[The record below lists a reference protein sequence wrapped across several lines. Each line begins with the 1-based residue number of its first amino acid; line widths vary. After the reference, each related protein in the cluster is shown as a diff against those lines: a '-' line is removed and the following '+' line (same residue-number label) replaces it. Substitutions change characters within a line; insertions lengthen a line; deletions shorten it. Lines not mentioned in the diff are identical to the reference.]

1 MAISLGLIIAGLL
14 ASGSARVALIGA
26 GIVLLVLIPAL
37 IQHRLEALAERVS
50 EANREQAAELQR
62 TFKSRALVSLFA
74 PSAWV
79 TLQDAQ
85 LALRLGDGNAAARLF
100 AETARRC
107 RRPDAVMLV
116 SAQAHALVVAND
128 RKGARELLNTLAAA
142 KLLGPRDQL
151 DLGIVLLLETNK
163 KSRQAMAYLE
173 AARKTIGDHPWVG
186 AAMALGLQRAER
198 VDEAAELLE
207 KAQMSLQD
215 EPDAVVEVMVH
226 RARREMRRYIEA
238 QLRRERRARS
248 RRATVI
254 VTSEH
259 AVSEIISGEI
269 SSRDGSGATTQ
280 TQESAAAES
289 TVDENSAEDAA
300 DREALRARGWQ
311 NPSSFAGRSD
321 EAKPAKPKV
330 KVELRD
336 TSVGEPI
343 RIEGSYALKT
353 KAAIEADRPKDRRRR
368 QQDPGPAIDID
379 LTVDEDDEDELPS
392 TESAASPAPTETE
405 KATEEIKK
413 ASEEEPAVDSD
424 LTEGVPAAAA
434 EEAGA
439 ASESDPSA
447 TERDAAA
454 EADPS
459 ASDGEVGAASEADA
473 SGAAGG
479 DLAQESAP
487 LSGVSASL
495 VASLNENGEVRQAQ
509 PRDEASALRRRGAL
523 SESLVTALSALD
535 SASLS
540 ASSTEREADAPQP
553 TDMRKPTKASG
564 EADAPVAMR
573 RGRSSAYSGALPKPP
588 PFPSLG
594 RGLGQ
599 GNFGAF
605 APPKPRIESDPS
617 LASFKPEGGE
627 KK

>member
-1 MAISLGLIIAGLL
+1 MPPHLWARSERPAPGRVLPLAISLGLIIAGLL

-26 GIVLLVLIPAL
+26 GVVLLVLIPAL
-37 IQHRLEALAERVS
+37 IQHRLEALAERVNG
-50 EANREQAAELQR
+50 ANREQAAELQR
-62 TFKSRALVSLFA
+62 TLKSRPIVSLFA

-85 LALRLGDGNAAARLF
+85 LALRLGDGRAAAQLF

-207 KAQMSLQD
+207 QAQLSLQE
-215 EPDAVVEVMVH
+215 EPDPVVEVMVH

-248 RRATVI
+248 RRATVV

-269 SSRDGSGATTQ
+269 SSREGSGAKTTQ
-280 TQESAAAES
+280 DQKNAAEES
-289 TVDENSAEDAA
+289 EPAKKSAEDAA
-300 DREALRARGWQ
+300 DREALQARGWQ

-321 EAKPAKPKV
+321 ETAKPKV

-353 KAAIEADRPKDRRRR
+353 KAEIEADRPKDRRRHR
-368 QQDPGPAIDID
+368 QELGPAIDID
-379 LTVDEDDEDELPS
+379 LTLDEDDEENDLPAMGAEKS
-392 TESAASPAPTETE
+392 AEEPAETARTEESKKAPEGESAADLAAGEGEPEAVTETD
-405 KATEEIKK
+405 
-413 ASEEEPAVDSD
+413 P
-424 LTEGVPAAAA
+424 GAAQ
-434 EEAGA
+434 EAG
-439 ASESDPSA
+439 S
-447 TERDAAA
+447 
-454 EADPS
+454 
-459 ASDGEVGAASEADA
+459 
-473 SGAAGG
+473 SGAADGAVNKNMTQG
-479 DLAQESAP
+479 AG
-487 LSGVSASL
+487 LSGGVSDSL
-495 VASLNENGEVRQAQ
+495 IASLNENAEVRQAA
-509 PRDEASALRRRGAL
+509 PRDEASAMRRRGTL
-523 SESLVTALSALD
+523 SESLVSALSALD

-553 TDMRKPTKASG
+553 TAVRKPAKASG

-573 RGRSSAYSGALPKPP
+573 RGRSSAYTGVLPKPP

-599 GNFGAF
+599 GKFGAF
-605 APPKPRIESDPS
+605 AAPKPRIESDPS

>member
-1 MAISLGLIIAGLL
+1 MAISLALILAGLL

-26 GIVLLVLIPAL
+26 GVVLLVLIPAL

-50 EANREQAAELQR
+50 DANREQAAELKR
-62 TFKSRALVSLFA
+62 TLKSRALVSLFA

-151 DLGIVLLLETNK
+151 DLGIVMLLETNK

-207 KAQMSLQD
+207 QAQMSLQD

-269 SSRDGSGATTQ
+269 SSREGSGAIAQ
-280 TQESAAAES
+280 TPESAAPES
-289 TVDENSAEDAA
+289 IPEENSAEDAA

-321 EAKPAKPKV
+321 EAAKPKV

-343 RIEGSYALKT
+343 RIEGSYALRT
-353 KAAIEADRPKDRRRR
+353 KAEIEADRPRDRRRR
-368 QQDPGPAIDID
+368 RDPGPAIDID
-379 LTVDEDDEDELPS
+379 LTLDEDDEDDLLA
-392 TESAASPAPTETE
+392 TESAASSDAA
-405 KATEEIKK
+405 KTEEV
-413 ASEEEPAVDSD
+413 AVSSDVVEPEEAQKTEEAKEDAVD
-424 LTEGVPAAAA
+424 EGEPVGGA
-434 EEAGA
+434 EPD
-439 ASESDPSA
+439 S
-447 TERDAAA
+447 
-454 EADPS
+454 
-459 ASDGEVGAASEADA
+459 SEATLTDKP
-473 SGAAGG
+473 
-479 DLAQESAP
+479 QETDP
-487 LSGVSASL
+487 EGGVSGSL
-495 VASLNENGEVRQAQ
+495 LASLNENGEVSQAP
-509 PRDEASALRRRGAL
+509 PRDEASALRRRGSL
-523 SESLVTALSALD
+523 SESLVSALSALD

-540 ASSTEREADAPQP
+540 ASATEEREADAPQP
-553 TDMRKPTKASG
+553 TAMRKQTKASG

-599 GNFGAF
+599 GTLGAF

-617 LASFKPEGGE
+617 LASFKPEGGD